1 MKTIPPRIIRQL
13 FLITVIIL
21 LALIIYEN
29 ILPYLSGV
37 LGAITFFVI
46 GRKLMTKLNN
56 KGWPKSLNA
65 GIIIVASFFLILIPL
80 SGVIIMLSSKI
91 GDAVENSEKFLSAA
105 KSQLSEI
112 EQYVGYNIS
121 QEIDT
126 SAIAGFISKNAQ
138 NLALGTFDAFISISI
153 MYFLLYYMLINQEK
167 LKYSL
172 QEYVPIGK
180 KNFQLIGV
188 EATKKVKAN
197 AIGIPL
203 VALIQGIIAFIGY
216 LIFGVPDPV
225 FWFVITA
232 IGSVIPFV
240 GTAIGIVPVT
250 VILLSQ
256 GMTAEAIG
264 IFIYGIVVVG
274 SSDNIIRLFILKR
287 MANEHPLITL
297 IGVIVGIPVF
307 GFIGLVF
314 GPLLIS
320 LFLIIIVIYK
330 EEYASGPDDDK
341 AQVSIIEGNV
351 SDYKNQNSKDDS
363 TDNDKNESNDEQ
375 TKA

>member
-13 FLITVIIL
+13 FLLTVIII
-21 LALIIYEN
+21 LAIIIYNN

-46 GRKLMTKLNN
+46 GRGLMIKMNN
-56 KGWPKSLNA
+56 RGWNKSLSA
-65 GIIIVASFFLILIPL
+65 GLIILASFFLILIPL
-80 SGVIIMLSSKI
+80 SGVIIMLTSKI
-91 GDAVENSEKFLSAA
+91 GNAVKNSEKFLEAA
-105 KSQLSEI
+105 KIQLAEL
-112 EQYVGYNIS
+112 EKYVGYNLS
-121 QEIDT
+121 DSIDT

-138 NLALGTFDAFISISI
+138 SVAVGTFDAFISISI
-153 MYFLLYYMLINQEK
+153 MYFLLYYMLINQEQ
-167 LKYSL
+167 LKDSL
-172 QEYVPIGK
+172 QRYVPIGR

-188 EATKKVKAN
+188 ETTKKVKAN

-203 VALIQGIIAFIGY
+203 VALIQGVIAFIGY
-216 LIFGVPDPV
+216 LIFGVPDPM

-240 GTAIGIVPVT
+240 GTALGIVPVT

-256 GMTAEAIG
+256 GMTFEAIG
-264 IFIYGIVVVG
+264 ILIYGIVVVG
-274 SSDNIIRLFILKR
+274 SSDNLIRLFVLKR

-320 LFLIIIVIYK
+320 LFLIIVVIYK
-330 EEYASGPDDDK
+330 DEYANEDES
-341 AQVSIIEGNV
+341 SIQPVVIEAGENLTPEDSSAEHHKKNV
-351 SDYKNQNSKDDS
+351 EK
-363 TDNDKNESNDEQ
+363 
-375 TKA
+375 